1 MRPDVG
7 PALQNDVKPD
17 DGPAVD
23 NDVKPDHGP
32 AVDNGSKIF
41 CHRVPTHQVSRADW
55 TKLQEKKIMI
65 LSKI

>member
-1 MRPDVG
+1 MRPDDG

-17 DGPAVD
+17 HGSAVD

-32 AVDNGSKIF
+32 AVDNGRKIF

-55 TKLQEKKIMI
+55 TKLRKYSII